1 MKSKI
6 ITGFPGR
13 GHPKI
18 APQCDFFSVLQSAQN
33 NAKMLNIFG
42 VFEGRM
48 KTGFTLAEV
57 LITLGI
63 IGVIAA
69 ITIPGVMDRYRTK
82 ALETG
87 MARFYSVVNQGF
99 ALSATQNG
107 DEKDWE
113 DFGDDSCAFYKR
125 YLADYIKADYEC
137 GYYNQGNGKPS
148 KLNDDRFVGIYFP
161 SGDMAVFS
169 YGKYWTYTRKTGNQY
184 RAYGA
189 IMSNPEAQKDLFGT
203 ELFVFQLGR
212 TLYNPVP
219 AKRPTGI
226 VPFDMQK
233 YSSVE
238 LLERCKKY
246 PLRCAGVIVQNGW
259 KVPKNYPYKIR

>member
-1 MKSKI
+1 MLKFKSTRNLKF
-6 ITGFPGR
+6 TCNSFLNY
-13 GHPKI
+13 
-18 APQCDFFSVLQSAQN
+18 FSA
-33 NAKMLNIFG
+33 
-42 VFEGRM
+42 
-48 KTGFTLAEV
+48 FTFAEV
-57 LITLGI
+57 LITIVI

-99 ALSATQNG
+99 ALSAAQNG

-113 DFGDDSCAFYKR
+113 DFGNDSCAFYKR

-137 GYYNQGNGKPS
+137 GFYNQVNGKPS
-148 KLNDDRFVGIYFP
+148 KHNDDRFVGIYFP

-169 YGKYWTYTRKTGNQY
+169 YGTYWTYTRKTENRY
-184 RAYGA
+184 KAYTA
-189 IMSNPEAQKDLFGT
+189 LMSGGPTDVNEAYGT

-212 TLYNPVP
+212 TLNNLVP
-219 AKRPTGI
+219 SKRPNGI
-226 VPFDMQK
+226 VPFDMRK

-246 PLRCAGVIVQNGW
+246 PSRCAGVIVQNGW